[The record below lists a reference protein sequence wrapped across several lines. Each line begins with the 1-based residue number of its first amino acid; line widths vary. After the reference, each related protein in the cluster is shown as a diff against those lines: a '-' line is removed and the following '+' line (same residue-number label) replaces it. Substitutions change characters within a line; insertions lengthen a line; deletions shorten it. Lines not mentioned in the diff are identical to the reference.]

1 MIKKRKTTKI
11 NLRKPP
17 KVQNEAR
24 SAIGERNRITL
35 AYMELARD
43 KTFQRLSEEQK
54 LHTVREVLSIGDEV
68 AGWVLAEYDTNDP
81 RKIASK
87 LGVRVFGE
95 DRGKKKG
102 AEYRKGKNEIVVYRD
117 FHEKLVREIKSAE
130 LSDHILKFM
139 VAHEL
144 FHYLEISRVGQIYKR
159 FKFNGWRLGPY
170 KKDRYIKGLSDVAAQ
185 AFTLSLLG
193 LEISPQVFDYLT
205 YILYTNL

>member
-17 KVQNEAR
+17 NVRNEAR

-193 LEISPQVFDYLT
+193 WRFLPRFLI
-205 YILYTNL
+205 I